1 MPGTIKS
8 SIGFGT
14 LLLDGIGDT
23 IRVSLSDDPVKEVK
37 VGNEILK
44 SLGLRNRGVKIISCP
59 SCARQGFQVIDT
71 VKILEKKLSHIKTPV
86 TLSIIGCV
94 VNGPGEAAY
103 TDIGITGG
111 GKGNNMLYL
120 SGLQTEKVPTENIIE
135 KVVEEVQKK
144 VSELEKNKMIPRKTI
159 EDLIDKHSLLEKD
172 LSSGNIDKKIFAE
185 KSKEYSD
192 LNEIIHDTKK
202 YLSFEKDKK
211 ELEKIIDDISS
222 DEELKKMAKLE
233 LEELNEE
240 NKKNEKKLKLF
251 LLPKDEADKKNAIIE
266 IRAGTGGLEAS
277 LFAADLFRM
286 YEKVSNKKKWSLELI
301 SISRSEAGGLKE
313 VIASIKG
320 TNIYSTLKYES
331 GVHRVQRV
339 PDTET
344 QGRVHTSAATVAVL
358 PEAEEVDLKINESDL
373 RIDVFRAGGPGGQ
386 SVNTTDSAV
395 RITHIPTGLSV
406 SQQDE
411 KSQHKNK
418 AKGMKI
424 LRSRLYELERSRI
437 DLERSK
443 DRKSKIGTGDRSE
456 RIRTYNFP
464 QGRVTDHRINLT
476 LHKLDEFLEGEVFDE
491 MIETLTLQA
500 QEESLSNL

>member
-1 MPGTIKS
+1 
-8 SIGFGT
+8 
-14 LLLDGIGDT
+14 
-23 IRVSLSDDPVKEVK
+23 
-37 VGNEILK
+37 
-44 SLGLRNRGVKIISCP
+44 
-59 SCARQGFQVIDT
+59 
-71 VKILEKKLSHIKTPV
+71 
-86 TLSIIGCV
+86 
-94 VNGPGEAAY
+94 
-103 TDIGITGG
+103 
-111 GKGNNMLYL
+111 
-120 SGLQTEKVPTENIIE
+120 
-135 KVVEEVQKK
+135 
-144 VSELEKNKMIPRKTI
+144 MIPQKTI
-159 EDLIDKHSLLEKD
+159 EELINKHTQLEKD
-172 LSSGNIDKKIFAE
+172 LSSGKTDKKFFAE

-192 LNEIIHDTKK
+192 LNEIISDAKK
-202 YLSFEKDKK
+202 YLSFENDKI
-211 ELEKIIDDISS
+211 ELQKILEDQNS
-222 DEELKKMAKLE
+222 DEELLKMAETEIKDLQIQFE
-233 LEELNEE
+233 
-240 NKKNEKKLKLF
+240 KNEKKLKLF
-251 LLPKDEADKKNAIIE
+251 LLPKDDADKKNAIIE

-277 LFAADLFRM
+277 LFAGDLFKM
-286 YEKVSNKKKWSLELI
+286 YEKVSHKKKWSVELI
-301 SISRSEAGGLKE
+301 SISKSEAGGLKE

-358 PEAEEVDLKINESDL
+358 PEVEEVDLKINDSDL

-424 LRSRLYELERSRI
+424 LRARLYELERNRI
-437 DLERSK
+437 DQERSQ
-443 DRKSKIGTGDRSE
+443 DRKSKIGSGDRSE

-476 LHKLDEFLEGEVFDE
+476 IHKLEEFLEGEAFDE
-491 MIETLTLQA
+491 MIESLTLQA

>member
-1 MPGTIKS
+1 MIP
-8 SIGFGT
+8 
-14 LLLDGIGDT
+14 
-23 IRVSLSDDPVKEVK
+23 
-37 VGNEILK
+37 
-44 SLGLRNRGVKIISCP
+44 
-59 SCARQGFQVIDT
+59 
-71 VKILEKKLSHIKTPV
+71 IKT
-86 TLSIIGCV
+86 
-94 VNGPGEAAY
+94 
-103 TDIGITGG
+103 
-111 GKGNNMLYL
+111 
-120 SGLQTEKVPTENIIE
+120 
-135 KVVEEVQKK
+135 VEE
-144 VSELEKNKMIPRKTI
+144 
-159 EDLIDKHSLLEKD
+159 LINKHSLLEKD
-172 LSSGNIDKKIFAE
+172 LSSEKMDKKLFAE
-185 KSKEYSD
+185 KSKEYAD
-192 LNEIIHDTKK
+192 LNEIIQDAKK
-202 YLSFEKDKK
+202 YISYEKNKSEIQKILDDKNSDI
-211 ELEKIIDDISS
+211 ELI
-222 DEELKKMAKLE
+222 KMAETELNDLKLE
-233 LEELNEE
+233 ND
-240 NKKNEKKLKLF
+240 KNEKKLKLF

-277 LFAADLFRM
+277 LFAADLFKM
-286 YEKVSNKKKWSLELI
+286 YEKVSHKKKWILELI

-320 TNIYSTLKYES
+320 NNIYSTLKYES

-424 LRSRLYELERSRI
+424 LRARLYELERSRI
-437 DLERSK
+437 DQERSE
-443 DRKSKIGTGDRSE
+443 DRKNKIGTGDRSE

-476 LHKLDEFLEGEVFDE
+476 LHKLDEFLSGEIHEE
-491 MIETLTLQA
+491 MN
-500 QEESLSNL
+500 QELRLKEQNLKLENLN

>member
-1 MPGTIKS
+1 
-8 SIGFGT
+8 
-14 LLLDGIGDT
+14 
-23 IRVSLSDDPVKEVK
+23 
-37 VGNEILK
+37 
-44 SLGLRNRGVKIISCP
+44 
-59 SCARQGFQVIDT
+59 
-71 VKILEKKLSHIKTPV
+71 
-86 TLSIIGCV
+86 
-94 VNGPGEAAY
+94 
-103 TDIGITGG
+103 
-111 GKGNNMLYL
+111 
-120 SGLQTEKVPTENIIE
+120 
-135 KVVEEVQKK
+135 
-144 VSELEKNKMIPRKTI
+144 
-159 EDLIDKHSLLEKD
+159 
-172 LSSGNIDKKIFAE
+172 
-185 KSKEYSD
+185 
-192 LNEIIHDTKK
+192 KK
-202 YLSFEKDKK
+202 YLSFEKDKI
-211 ELEKIIDDISS
+211 ELEKILGDQSS
-222 DEELKKMAKLE
+222 DKELLKMAETEIKDLQTQFE
-233 LEELNEE
+233 
-240 NKKNEKKLKLF
+240 KNEKKLKLF

-277 LFAADLFRM
+277 LFASDLFKM
-286 YEKVSNKKKWSLELI
+286 YEKVSHKKKWNVELI

-358 PEAEEVDLKINESDL
+358 PEAEEVDLKINDADL

-395 RITHIPTGLSV
+395 RITHLPTGLSV

-437 DLERSK
+437 DQQRSK

-476 LHKLDEFLEGEVFDE
+476 LHKLEEFLEGEIFDE
-491 MIETLTLQA
+491 MIESLTLQA